1 MHWKEG
7 QQRKQGRTPPCVM
20 MEDGSIYGP
29 QQRRRPTAVA
39 ASRRPPPSSSMTIT
53 KTKGRKRSRC
63 GARPHRRTGL
73 SPAASNLR
81 RGLSRGTKFPG
92 ARVSRRPHVVGL
104 GGREMHPPSLNT
116 PPTHLTFCPENL
128 TGHELGEPGLQN

>member
-39 ASRRPPPSSSMTIT
+39 SSRRPPPSSMTIM

-92 ARVSRRPHVVGL
+92 ALASRRPHVVGL